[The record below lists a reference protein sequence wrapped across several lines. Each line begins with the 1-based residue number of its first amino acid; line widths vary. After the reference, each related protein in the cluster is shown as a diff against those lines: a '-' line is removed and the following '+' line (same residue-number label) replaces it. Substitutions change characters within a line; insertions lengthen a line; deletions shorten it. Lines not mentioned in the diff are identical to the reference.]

1 MKHHTEATK
10 AEAQDCRAHGLSY
23 MGIVRYLADQGIEVS
38 RTTVIRW
45 VKDPQRQVSQPDEP
59 EWKPSFNEQIQAV
72 REILDGNPA
81 EARDDRA
88 QPDHLLANRR
98 T

>member
-1 MKHHTEATK
+1 MKYHSDTTK
-10 AEAQDCRAHGLSY
+10 AQVLDHRAQGLSY
-23 MGIVRYLADQGIEVS
+23 MEIVRALKAEDVDVS
-38 RTTVIRW
+38 RATVIRW

-81 EARDDRA
+81 
-88 QPDHLLANRR
+88 PDWWAFSESTNP
-98 T
+98 

>member
-1 MKHHTEATK
+1 MEIVRALK
-10 AEAQDCRAHGLSY
+10 AED
-23 MGIVRYLADQGIEVS
+23 VDVS

-72 REILDGNPA
+72 REILDGTNGLRGTNPFKV
-81 EARDDRA
+81 
-88 QPDHLLANRR
+88 
-98 T
+98 TK

>member
-1 MKHHTEATK
+1 M
-10 AEAQDCRAHGLSY
+10 
-23 MGIVRYLADQGIEVS
+23 
-38 RTTVIRW
+38 IRW

-81 EARDDRA
+81 EARDDHRA
-88 QPDHLLANRR
+88 TGSSTCTTEELER
-98 T
+98 